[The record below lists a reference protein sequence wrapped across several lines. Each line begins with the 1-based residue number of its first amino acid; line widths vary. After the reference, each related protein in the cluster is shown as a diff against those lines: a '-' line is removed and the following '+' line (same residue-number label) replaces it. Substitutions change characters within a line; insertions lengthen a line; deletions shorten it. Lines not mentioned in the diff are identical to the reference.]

1 MKASLNVNLQGFAGA
16 NRDAVVKLKQEATGT
31 TIERKPFLDGSLTVR
46 DLDPGI
52 YEMEVSHPNLA
63 TAIDRRRIR
72 VFPTPQPTQVF
83 IPVPE
88 RLFTDTPIRDI
99 PDADLT
105 PVQQQVTAAKSAI
118 APMGGKIAG
127 EAIRAADWN
136 TLVGAVG
143 DLASAVLQLTTLVAP
158 RGHDHP
164 EIADRINE
172 VQENLRRFA
181 EAYGKSLLELRREI
195 ETENLRRD
203 VTTVLDR
210 GNADVATRTRITE
223 RLRDLDGALQA
234 DTTVFTRSLAGTG
247 SMLVNTV
254 NQLAAAQGDA
264 EAFMGDAD
272 VQRLTGVA
280 QQYAAMGT
288 QVRAEGELAA
298 YQRTTSVGGGK
309 IGRITGR

>member
-1 MKASLNVNLQGFAGA
+1 MKTSLNVNLQGFASA
-16 NRDAVVKLKQEATGT
+16 NRDAVVKLTQEATGT
-31 TIERKPFLDGSLTVR
+31 MIERRPFLDGSLVMR
-46 DLDPGI
+46 DLDPGF
-52 YEMEVSHPNLA
+52 YEVEVSHPNLA
-63 TAIDRRRIR
+63 TAIERRRIR

-88 RLFTDTPIRDI
+88 RLFRDAPIRDV

-105 PVQQQVTAAKSAI
+105 PVQQQATAAKGVL
-118 APMGGKIAG
+118 APIGGKIAG
-127 EAIRAADWN
+127 EAIRSADWN

-143 DLASAVLQLTTLVAP
+143 DLASAVVQLTTLVAP

-164 EIADRINE
+164 EIADKISE

-181 EAYGKSLLELRREI
+181 DAYGRSLVELRREI
-195 ETENLRRD
+195 ETENLKRD
-203 VTTVLDR
+203 VTAVLDR
-210 GNADVATRTRITE
+210 GNADLATRARITE
-223 RLRDLDGALQA
+223 RLNALDGALQA
-234 DTTVFTRSLAGTG
+234 DTSVFTRSLAGAG
-247 SMLVNTV
+247 SLVVNTV

-298 YQRTTSVGGGK
+298 YQRTTSVGGSK

>member
-1 MKASLNVNLQGFAGA
+1 MKASLNVNLQGFVSA
-16 NRDAVVKLKQEATGT
+16 NRDAVVKLTQEATGQT
-31 TIERKPFLDGSLTVR
+31 LERKPFLDGSLVVR
-46 DLDPGI
+46 DLDPGF
-52 YEMEVSHPNLA
+52 YEVVVSHPNLT

-72 VFPTPQPTQVF
+72 VFPTVQPTQVF

-88 RLFTDTPIRDI
+88 RLFRDTPIRDV
-99 PDADLT
+99 PDADLS
-105 PVQQQVTAAKSAI
+105 PVQQQLTAARGAL
-118 APMGGKIAG
+118 APIGSKIAG
-127 EAIRAADWN
+127 EAIRSADWN

-143 DLASAVLQLTTLVAP
+143 DLAAAVLQLTTLVAP

-164 EIADRINE
+164 EIAEKINE

-181 EAYGKSLLELRREI
+181 DAYGKSLVELRREI
-195 ETENLRRD
+195 ETENLKRD
-203 VTTVLDR
+203 VTAVLDR
-210 GNADVATRTRITE
+210 GNADIATRARITE
-223 RLRDLDGALQA
+223 RMTALDGALQA
-234 DTTVFTRSLAGTG
+234 DTSTFTRSLAGAG
-247 SMLVNTV
+247 SLLVNTV

-309 IGRITGR
+309 ISRITGR

>member
-1 MKASLNVNLQGFAGA
+1 
-16 NRDAVVKLKQEATGT
+16 
-31 TIERKPFLDGSLTVR
+31 VR
-46 DLDPGI
+46 DLDPGF
-52 YEMEVSHPNLA
+52 YEVEVSHPNLA

-72 VFPTPQPTQVF
+72 VFPTVQPTQVF

-88 RLFTDTPIRDI
+88 RLFRDTPIRDV
-99 PDADLT
+99 PDADLS
-105 PVQQQVTAAKSAI
+105 PVQQQVTAAKGAI
-118 APMGGKIAG
+118 TPIGGKIAG
-127 EAIRAADWN
+127 EAIRSADWN

-164 EIADRINE
+164 EIADKISE

-181 EAYGKSLLELRREI
+181 DAYGKSLVELRREI
-195 ETENLRRD
+195 ETENLKRD
-203 VTTVLDR
+203 VTAVLDR
-210 GNADVATRTRITE
+210 GNADIATRARITE
-223 RLRDLDGALQA
+223 RLTALDGALQA
-234 DTTVFTRSLAGTG
+234 DTSVFTRSLAGAGTL
-247 SMLVNTV
+247 LVNTV

>member
-1 MKASLNVNLQGFAGA
+1 MKTALNLNLQGFVPA
-16 NRDAVVKLKQEATGT
+16 NRDAIVKLTQEATGQT
-31 TIERKPFLDGSLTVR
+31 LERKPFLDGSLVVR
-46 DLDPGI
+46 DLDPGF
-52 YEMEVSHPNLA
+52 YEVEVSHPNLA
-63 TAIDRRRIR
+63 QAIDRRRIR
-72 VFPTPQPTQVF
+72 VFPTPQATQVF
-83 IPVPE
+83 IPIPE
-88 RLFTDTPIRDI
+88 RLFRDTPIRDV

-105 PVQQQVTAAKSAI
+105 PVQQQVTAARSAI
-118 APMGGKIAG
+118 TPIGGKIAG

-143 DLASAVLQLTTLVAP
+143 DLAGAVLQLTTLVAP

-164 EIADRINE
+164 EIADKIGE

-181 EAYGKSLLELRREI
+181 EAFGKSLVELRREI

-203 VTTVLDR
+203 ITTVLDR
-210 GNADVATRTRITE
+210 GNADIATRARITE
-223 RLRDLDGALQA
+223 RLADLDGALQA
-234 DTTVFTRSLAGTG
+234 ETPVFTRNLASAG

-264 EAFMGDAD
+264 EAFMGDVA